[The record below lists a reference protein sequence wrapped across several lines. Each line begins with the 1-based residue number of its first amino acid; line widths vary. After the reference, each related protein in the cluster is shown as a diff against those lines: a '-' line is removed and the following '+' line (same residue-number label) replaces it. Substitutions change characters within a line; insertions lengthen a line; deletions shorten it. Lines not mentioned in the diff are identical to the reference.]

1 MSLSF
6 GRVRGLPS
14 LIQAESSECGL
25 VCLCMIAAYYGHHTD
40 LTQLRERFSISSK
53 GATLQSLIAIADQL
67 GLSSRAVR
75 VEMNELKELKCP
87 ALLHWNFDHFVVLK
101 KISSKSVVIHDPAV
115 GAREYSLAEV
125 SHRFTGIALEFS
137 PRQAF
142 ESGVFGSK
150 LGLLK
155 FWEGNRGLGFSLAQ
169 ILVLSLL
176 IQIFALMSPFY
187 VQTVVD
193 DVLIKNDIDLLI
205 VLAFGFLGLTIVSVF
220 SKAMRGFGGLYLV
233 TQLNYNIGNSVM
245 HHLMRL
251 PLAYFEKR
259 HTGDVVSRFASTK
272 PIQEFITNGTVVV
285 VIDGILSL
293 STLALIFLYSSKL
306 ATIVIAATVFY
317 AIYRWLQ
324 FQPLRNANHDAITAD
339 AKLQTIFIETIRSL
353 QGIKTAGR
361 EVERQGTWR
370 NQFSEGMNTNARIG
384 RLTIYHEAISGF
396 LMGGELIL
404 VVYYGALEVI
414 DGVMTIGMLYA
425 FMAYRSQFSTAT
437 ASMINQFIEYK
448 MIGLHLDRVADIVHT
463 DKELGLGAESEILI
477 PIKGQLDL
485 EKVSFSYSTMEEPL
499 FRDFSVR
506 INPGDFLAIQGPS
519 GIGKSTLIKLLMG
532 LLPPTSGR
540 LTIDGFPIDTVGLRS
555 FRRKISAVMQDDVLF
570 TGNLKNNIAFFDLEP
585 RLEDIVSVCEIACI
599 HQDIQRMPMGY
610 DSLIGDMGCA
620 LSMGQQQRILLARAL
635 YSNPSI
641 IFLDEGT
648 AHVDLATED
657 KIFTGLKALGTTCVY
672 ISHNP
677 QLARHADIVVDWS
690 VDGPVVFYP
699 QK

>member
-1 MSLSF
+1 
-6 GRVRGLPS
+6 
-14 LIQAESSECGL
+14 
-25 VCLCMIAAYYGHHTD
+25 
-40 LTQLRERFSISSK
+40 
-53 GATLQSLIAIADQL
+53 
-67 GLSSRAVR
+67 
-75 VEMNELKELKCP
+75 
-87 ALLHWNFDHFVVLK
+87 
-101 KISSKSVVIHDPAV
+101 
-115 GAREYSLAEV
+115 
-125 SHRFTGIALEFS
+125 
-137 PRQAF
+137 
-142 ESGVFGSK
+142 
-150 LGLLK
+150 
-155 FWEGNRGLGFSLAQ
+155 
-169 ILVLSLL
+169 
-176 IQIFALMSPFY
+176 
-187 VQTVVD
+187 
-193 DVLIKNDIDLLI
+193 
-205 VLAFGFLGLTIVSVF
+205 
-220 SKAMRGFGGLYLV
+220 
-233 TQLNYNIGNSVM
+233 
-245 HHLMRL
+245 
-251 PLAYFEKR
+251 
-259 HTGDVVSRFASTK
+259 
-272 PIQEFITNGTVVV
+272 
-285 VIDGILSL
+285 
-293 STLALIFLYSSKL
+293 LALIFLYSSKL
-306 ATIVIAATVFY
+306 ATIVIAATVLY

-499 FRDFSVR
+499 FRDFSVS